1 MGEREQIIQELD
13 VKLTMLV
20 ERHRE
25 LQAKANALEEHNRML
40 EEQNHLLQ
48 QTLNNMKDAKAL
60 ILGAGDI
67 KTTRLQ
73 ISRLIRD
80 IDKCIALLS
89 V

>member
-13 VKLTMLV
+13 VKLTQLV

-25 LQAKANALEEHNRML
+25 LQARAKALEDQNRML
-40 EEQNHLLQ
+40 TEQNQMLQ

-67 KTTRLQ
+67 KTTKLQ
-73 ISRLIRD
+73 ISRLIRE